1 MSGFWILYHV
11 VMHSL
16 ILAAENVE
24 QVTTGPAGDEFMTVA
39 LAMLAIA
46 MVMAAIATLRVTPK
60 ADHH

>member
-1 MSGFWILYHV
+1 
-11 VMHSL
+11 MHSL

-39 LAMLAIA
+39 LVMLAIA
-46 MVMAAIATLRVTPK
+46 MVIAAIATLRVTPK